1 MAQLLKF
8 QFILRLR
15 NKCNYFKIFKFFI
28 SRKMSEKDKTRKQRG
43 QSPQRKA
50 REHPYTKLLNR
61 IKSKICYYKKRMN
74 DEKDEKK
81 KEIINDVIE
90 DLEYERFILKLNSHD
105 IQVINKFCLFNN
117 IEIDIEELLKQFSE
131 DISE

>member
-1 MAQLLKF
+1 
-8 QFILRLR
+8 
-15 NKCNYFKIFKFFI
+15 
-28 SRKMSEKDKTRKQRG
+28 MSEKTHSVEDEVHDKVARKQ
-43 QSPQRKA
+43 

-131 DISE
+131 DISEDA